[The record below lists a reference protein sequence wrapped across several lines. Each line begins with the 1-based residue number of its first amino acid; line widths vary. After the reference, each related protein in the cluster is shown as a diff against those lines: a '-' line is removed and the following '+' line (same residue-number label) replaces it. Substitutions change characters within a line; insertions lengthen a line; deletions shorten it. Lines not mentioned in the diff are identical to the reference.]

1 MKKFIIKVTLS
12 SFLISV
18 SMMAFA
24 QSVNNTSNTNT
35 INAINSTNNTNSN
48 AQSNENKAGNKTL
61 SQIQKNIQS
70 INKKNY
76 NTPISSQNVAS
87 STTNNTNKNI
97 NSSTEPSKEIVSPV
111 ALTNANT
118 INITNNALKE
128 QFKSQP
134 VKLDTSG
141 TLYVSK
147 NYYADAQN
155 WITFDAFKKLVS
167 EKKVEKVVY
176 FDLNNTV
183 ALMVQ
188 EKNDESSTDP
198 AQLYHFAYIPPI
210 NHDVDLSGVEYSYI
224 PKVNLVD
231 LDNVVEIKKPNVA
244 VSFFKENIFGF
255 LRFLVF
261 IFFFMIMIVGVMFL
275 QMYMMEAM
283 SNQNNNKKIKT
294 KVSFEDIK
302 GLQQEKQ
309 EVQEVM
315 YYLKN
320 RKAINQYGAK
330 NIKGILF
337 HGDPGNGKTLLAK
350 AIAHEAKVPFYYASG
365 SQFVQMFVGMG
376 AARVRSLFKK
386 AKKNAP
392 CIIFIDEIDSFG
404 LKRGSINSHNENDTT
419 LNQLLTYMDG
429 LEESSGVIVIAA
441 TNRVD
446 ALDPALLRPGRF
458 DRQIHIRLP
467 GIEDR
472 KEILEHY
479 LKNKKTET
487 LDLDSIARI
496 TVGFSAAKLAA
507 LINEAALIGA
517 RESKGINQAY
527 LQQAYNKLVVGLPK
541 ETLLPENIKNRIAYH
556 EMGHAFMALSQNP
569 KSVEQVTIIPAGQS
583 LGSTLHIPQEE
594 NLYLYNKKDLIEKI
608 EVLLGGRAAEDVFLG
623 EISSGASQD
632 LQQATKIIYQ
642 MIVNWGMEPEFGL
655 ISVDDYRNLSGDLQ
669 KKVDEIAKKTLD
681 TVYVNVVEK
690 LKNNEEKI
698 HQIVNVLLE
707 KKTLTQKELIE
718 LM

>member
-1 MKKFIIKVTLS
+1 MKKFIINLTLAV
-12 SFLISV
+12 L
-18 SMMAFA
+18 SMGSMSTFA
-24 QSVNNTSNTNT
+24 QVPNENMNTSTTNK
-35 INAINSTNNTNSN
+35 STNNN
-48 AQSNENKAGNKTL
+48 ANNEQTL
-61 SQIQKNIQS
+61 SQIQKTIQGM
-70 INKKNY
+70 NQKN
-76 NTPISSQNVAS
+76 SSLKS
-87 STTNNTNKNI
+87 KPDITNKNNTQEI
-97 NSSTEPSKEIVSPV
+97 KKEVILPNDSNISNNLTTNSNTVN
-111 ALTNANT
+111 LAN
-118 INITNNALKE
+118 NVLKE
-128 QFKSQP
+128 QFKNEP
-134 VKLDTSG
+134 VKLDSSG
-141 TLYVSK
+141 TLYISK
-147 NYYADAQN
+147 NYYADSDN
-155 WITFDAFKKLVS
+155 WITFDAFKKLVAD
-167 EKKVEKVVY
+167 KKVTRVVY

-183 ALMVQ
+183 ALMAE
-188 EKNDESSTDP
+188 EKKSDES
-198 AQLYHFAYIPPI
+198 AQDTYQFSYIPPI
-210 NHDVDLSGVEYSYI
+210 NHDVDLTGIEYSFI

-231 LDNVVEIKKPNVA
+231 LDNVVEIKKSNAFVT
-244 VSFFKENIFGF
+244 FLKENIFSF
-255 LRFLVF
+255 LRFFVF
-261 IFFFMIMIVGVMFL
+261 VLFLMLMIVGAMFL

-283 SNQNNNKKIKT
+283 ANPNNNKKVKT

-320 RKAINQYGAK
+320 RKEINQYGAK

-376 AARVRSLFKK
+376 AARIRNLFKK

-441 TNRVD
+441 TNRVE

-479 LKNKKTET
+479 LKNKKTEV

-517 RESKGINQAY
+517 RESKGINQTY
-527 LQQAYNKLVVGLPK
+527 LQQAYNKLVIGLPK
-541 ETLLPENIKNRIAYH
+541 ENMLPEKIKSRIAYH
-556 EMGHAFMALSQNP
+556 EMGHTFMAMQQDP
-569 KSVEQVTIIPAGQS
+569 QSVEQVTIIPAGQS

-594 NLYLYNKKDLIEKI
+594 NLYLYNKQDLVEKI
-608 EVLLGGRAAEDVFLG
+608 EVLLGGRAAEEVFLG

-642 MIVNWGMEPEFGL
+642 MIVNWGMEPRFGL
-655 ISVDDYRNLSGDLQ
+655 VSVDDYRSLSSELQ
-669 KKVDEIAKKTLD
+669 KQVDDIAKKTLD
-681 TVYVNVVEK
+681 EIYITVVEK
-690 LKNNEEKI
+690 LKTNEERI
-698 HQIVNVLLE
+698 HHMVKVLLD

-718 LM
+718 LMN

>member
-1 MKKFIIKVTLS
+1 MKKIILNFTLTALS
-12 SFLISV
+12 LSYGISG
-18 SMMAFA
+18 FA
-24 QSVNNTSNTNT
+24 Q
-35 INAINSTNNTNSN
+35 NNTNN
-48 AQSNENKAGNKTL
+48 PPNVNETNKSL
-61 SQIQKNIQS
+61 LQIQKNIQS
-70 INKKNY
+70 INKKDVKNSNNTITIANNAHSSNN
-76 NTPISSQNVAS
+76 NTPINLNN
-87 STTNNTNKNI
+87 STISATNSNI
-97 NSSTEPSKEIVSPV
+97 ANS
-111 ALTNANT
+111 
-118 INITNNALKE
+118 ALKE
-128 QFKSQP
+128 QFKTHP
-134 VKLDTSG
+134 VKLDSSG
-141 TLYVSK
+141 VLYISK
-147 NYYADAQN
+147 NYYSAPEN
-155 WITFDAFKKLVS
+155 WITFDNFKKLVAD
-167 EKKVEKVVY
+167 KKVEKVVY

-183 ALMVQ
+183 ALMVK
-188 EKNDESSTDP
+188 EKLDSSNENNSERY
-198 AQLYHFAYIPPI
+198 QFAYIPPI
-210 NHDVDLSGVEYSYI
+210 NHDVDLNGIEYSYI

-244 VSFFKENIFGF
+244 MSFIKENLFGF
-255 LRFLVF
+255 LRFFIF
-261 IFFFMIMIVGVMFL
+261 IFFFMLMIVGAMFL

-283 SNQNNNKKIKT
+283 ANPNNNKKVKT
-294 KVSFEDIK
+294 NVSFEDIK

-309 EVQEVM
+309 EVQEVI

-376 AARVRSLFKK
+376 AARIRNLFKK

-446 ALDPALLRPGRF
+446 SLDPALLRPGRF

-479 LKNKKTET
+479 LKNKKTEK

-517 RESKGINQAY
+517 RESKGINQNF
-527 LQQAYNKLVVGLPK
+527 LQQAYNKLVIGLPK
-541 ETLLPENIKNRIAYH
+541 ETLLPEKINKRIAYH
-556 EMGHAFMALSQNP
+556 EMGHAFIALSHSPQ
-569 KSVEQVTIIPAGQS
+569 SVEQVTIIPAGQS

-594 NLYLYNKKDLIEKI
+594 NLYLYNKQDLVNKI
-608 EVLLGGRAAEDVFLG
+608 EVLLGGRAAEEVFLN

-642 MIVNWGMEPEFGL
+642 MIVNWGMEPKFGL
-655 ISVDDYRNLSGDLQ
+655 VSVDDYRQLSHELQ
-669 KKVDEIAKKTLD
+669 RQVDEIAKSALD
-681 TVYVNVVEK
+681 EIYINVVKK
-690 LKNNEEKI
+690 LKDNEDKI
-698 HQIVNVLLE
+698 HSIVKVLLE
-707 KKTLTQKELIE
+707 KKTLTQKELIN
-718 LM
+718 LI

>member
-1 MKKFIIKVTLS
+1 MKKFIISLTLAFLS
-12 SFLISV
+12 VGSMNSF
-18 SMMAFA
+18 AETA
-24 QSVNNTSNTNT
+24 NTNT
-35 INAINSTNNTNSN
+35 TNTNANTSP
-48 AQSNENKAGNKTL
+48 SNENTKVSNTTNPTSKNDQTL
-61 SQIQKNIQS
+61 SQIQKTIQG
-70 INKKNY
+70 INKKSLKSAETQASNNNSNNESIKKEIILSTNN
-76 NTPISSQNVAS
+76 NTTGS
-87 STTNNTNKNI
+87 TNNTVN
-97 NSSTEPSKEIVSPV
+97 VS
-111 ALTNANT
+111 
-118 INITNNALKE
+118 NNALKE
-128 QFKSQP
+128 QFKNEP
-134 VKLDTSG
+134 VKLDSSG
-141 TLYVSK
+141 TLYISK
-147 NYYADAQN
+147 NYYADSEN
-155 WITFDAFKKLVS
+155 WITFDTFKKLVAD
-167 EKKVEKVVY
+167 KKVSKVVY

-183 ALMVQ
+183 ALMAQ
-188 EKNDESSTDP
+188 EKKSDDP
-198 AQLYHFAYIPPI
+198 TQDTYQFTYIPPI
-210 NHDVDLSGVEYSYI
+210 NHDVDLNGIEYSYI

-231 LDNVVEIKKPNVA
+231 LDNVVEIKKSNAA

-255 LRFLVF
+255 LRFFVF
-261 IFFFMIMIVGVMFL
+261 IFFFMLMIIGAMFL

-283 SNQNNNKKIKT
+283 ANPNSNKKVKT

-302 GLQQEKQ
+302 GLQQEKE
-309 EVQEVM
+309 EVQEVI

-376 AARVRSLFKK
+376 AARIRNLFKK

-507 LINEAALIGA
+507 LVNEAALIGA
-517 RESKGINQAY
+517 RESKGINQSY
-527 LQQAYNKLVVGLPK
+527 LQQAYNKLVIGLPK
-541 ETLLPENIKNRIAYH
+541 ENLLPEKIKTRIAYH
-556 EMGHAFMALSQNP
+556 EMGHTFMAMSQNP

-594 NLYLYNKKDLIEKI
+594 NLYLYNKQDLIEKI
-608 EVLLGGRAAEDVFLG
+608 EVLLGGRAAEEVFLG

-642 MIVNWGMEPEFGL
+642 MIVNWGMEPKFGL
-655 ISVDDYRNLSGDLQ
+655 VSVDDYRSLSSELQ
-669 KKVDEIAKKTLD
+669 KKVDEIAKQTLD
-681 TVYVNVVEK
+681 EVYQQVLEK
-690 LKNNEEKI
+690 LNTNRDLIDKVVK
-698 HQIVNVLLE
+698 VLLD

-718 LM
+718 LMK